1 MQKKFRLRPWVII
14 SAVAVILLVLLVS
27 VDYFYHRQRIY
38 HGVYIGGVAAGGM
51 TIDEACK
58 RLTDKMAQDGFGG
71 TALNFSHNGLNL
83 SFTCDE
89 LGVGIA
95 DKSCAEAYNI
105 GRNRNHLYSY
115 PARVRLLLQNVNI
128 PVSFDVDADSFNNA
142 MAETLTKVR
151 LPPIDAAFTLS
162 EDRKKVAIIPDVPGR
177 ELDLEA
183 TRHKLIDGLASYPS
197 LPPPVQLAEREVSAA
212 KTAAYLETLSVREEI
227 ASYSTIFSN
236 AIPNRVHN
244 IRLAA
249 AALDGILIEQGS
261 EFSFNSTVGNTG
273 TEQGYKTAPVIVNR
287 QLVEGSGGGVC
298 QVSSTLYNAILFAGL
313 EITERANHS
322 LTVAYLP
329 PGLDA
334 TVSYGWIDLKFFN
347 NREHAVLMHTFI
359 DGNKLTVSLYGNPIA
374 GHEVQIFTTDKEVIS
389 PGVDY
394 IETEELPPGTT
405 EEVKKGQPGYRVT
418 VWRVTYLKGEEVN
431 RELVSR
437 DVYSPVRGE
446 IRIGTLLED
455 SSVTVEDR
463 QENGEETEN
472 QLSE

>member
-1 MQKKFRLRPWVII
+1 MQNKFRLRPWIII
-14 SAVAVILLVLLVS
+14 SAAAVFLLVLLVS
-27 VDYFYHRQRIY
+27 IDYLYQRQRIY
-38 HGVYIGGVAAGGM
+38 HGVYIGGINAGGL
-51 TIDEACK
+51 TVDEACN
-58 RLTDKMAQDGFGG
+58 RLTGKMAKDGFGD
-71 TALNFSHNGLNL
+71 LPLFFSLDDFNL
-83 SFTCDE
+83 SFTCGE

-95 DKSCAEAYNI
+95 DKSCAEAYYT
-105 GRNRNHLYSY
+105 GRKRNHLFSY

-128 PVSFDVDADSFNNA
+128 PVSFGVDTDSFNDA
-142 MAETLTKVR
+142 LAETVKKVR
-151 LPPIDAAFTLS
+151 LPPTDAVFTLS
-162 EDRKKVAIIPDVPGR
+162 EDRKKVIIIPDVPGR

-197 LPPPVQLAEREVSAA
+197 LPPPVELAVSEVSAA
-212 KTAAYLETLSVREEI
+212 KTAAYLETLFVREEI

-244 IRLAA
+244 IRLAS

-261 EFSFNSTVGNTG
+261 EFSFNGTVGNTG

-313 EITERANHS
+313 EIMERNNHS

-334 TVSYGWIDLKFFN
+334 TVSYGWIDLKVFN

-374 GHEVQIFTTDKEVIS
+374 GHEVQIVTTDKETINQ
-389 PGVDY
+389 GVDY
-394 IETEELPPGTT
+394 IETDELPHGTT
-405 EEVKKGQPGYRVT
+405 EVVKKGQPGYRVT
-418 VWRVTYLKGEEVN
+418 VWRVTYLNGEETS
-431 RELVSR
+431 RERISR
-437 DVYSPVRGE
+437 DVYSSVHDE

-455 SSVTVEDR
+455 SSATVENR
-463 QENGEETEN
+463 QENGDETEN
-472 QLSE
+472 QLPE